1 MNALKK
7 AVYTI
12 SLLICSVN
20 VQCGSGSQTV
30 DLSPQDRSRIS
41 DLREAGRLFLKMRH
55 NEMSLGQIRNSLNK
69 EGYEWL
75 EIAEYSKGEIV
86 LVEPES
92 ILNGASGK
100 FDNKLIVYIPEKG
113 INFIDRSDFSSNIE
127 IIQFPNN

>member
-1 MNALKK
+1 
-7 AVYTI
+7 
-12 SLLICSVN
+12 
-20 VQCGSGSQTV
+20 
-30 DLSPQDRSRIS
+30 
-41 DLREAGRLFLKMRH
+41 MRH

-113 INFIDRSDFSSNIE
+113 INFIDRSGFSSNIE